1 MFLLGKPSDK
11 EINDFIAAQIRFPF
25 SYREVGATKGHNSPA
40 GYPINRYRA
49 ELGSGRQIYKN
60 AVKALC
66 SWQMY
71 ALNWTQLYPSNAPIK
86 EGEVI
91 AALVKHLG
99 FWSLNP
105 CRIIYLI
112 DEESEKLNRYGFAF
126 GTLPEH
132 SEQGEEQFVIEWN
145 KTSDT
150 VWYELY
156 AFARPKNWLAKIGF
170 PFVTFLQ
177 KRFAA
182 ESYRA
187 MLKAVAQKQ

>member
-1 MFLLGKPSDK
+1 MFLLGKPLDK
-11 EINDFIAAQIRFPF
+11 EISDFIAAQCDVPF
-25 SYREVGATKGHNSPA
+25 SYREVGATKNHSSP

-49 ELGSGRQIYKN
+49 ELGNGQQTYKN

-71 ALNWTQLYPSNAPIK
+71 ALDWTQICPSNAPIK
-86 EGEVI
+86 EGEVVV
-91 AALVKHLG
+91 ALIKHLG

-112 DEESEKLNRYGFAF
+112 DEKSEKVNRYGFAF

-132 SEQGEEQFVIEWN
+132 SEQGEEQFVVEWD
-145 KTSDT
+145 KTSDK

-187 MLKAVAQKQ
+187 MLKAVSQKR